1 MRGHASQPTPG
12 AGPPAACQK
21 AQIPWALWGTS
32 KAGSGE
38 EASHGKVGQEEK
50 DAPDR
55 EHDNERMIAQNRR
68 ARHEYEVM
76 DTLECGIVLVGSE
89 VKSLRAGTLSL
100 DEAYGR
106 VKQGEVWL
114 VGCDIAEYV
123 QSHQFNHE
131 PRRPRKLLMH
141 RREIKKFANLAFE
154 KGLTLVPLKMY
165 FKEGRAKVLWG
176 FAAAASCTKARKT
189 ETEHHETRH
198 RPGHAPRLRPWPVP
212 PSGWRMR
219 GRPPRVGATAPCP
232 LRPAPLGEPLDED
245 ANDGMIIRCA

>member
-1 MRGHASQPTPG
+1 
-12 AGPPAACQK
+12 
-21 AQIPWALWGTS
+21 
-32 KAGSGE
+32 
-38 EASHGKVGQEEK
+38 
-50 DAPDR
+50 
-55 EHDNERMIAQNRR
+55 MIAQNRR
-68 ARHEYEVM
+68 ARHEYEVI

-165 FKEGRAKVLWG
+165 FKEGRAKVLLG
-176 FAAAASCTKARKT
+176 ICRGRKT
-189 ETEHHETRH
+189 VRQARTAEKEQHEARH
-198 RPGHAPRLRPWPVP
+198 RPRHAPRLGAILAVRLANVVV
-212 PSGWRMR
+212 
-219 GRPPRVGATAPCP
+219 GRLASTKQLHVHSS
-232 LRPAPLGEPLDED
+232 PAQLGR
-245 ANDGMIIRCA
+245 AA